1 VPIVKVSVIIPVY
14 NGSKYLATTLET
26 VLGQSYPLH
35 EIIVI
40 DDGSTD
46 SSPAILRGY
55 GERLRVTRQS
65 NQGVAAARNVGL
77 QQVSG
82 DLVAFIDQDDLWPI
96 DRTRI
101 LVEALQADP
110 TAQVAA
116 GLVEILYERTR
127 PVTPLDNFGTAIREF
142 YLGSLLIKKE
152 VFDIL
157 GSFHTGV
164 GYADDVDFMMRRRE
178 AKIPTVYVDQITLQ
192 YRLHEEN
199 TSGDRNMTNR
209 HLMAALRESL
219 QRRRKAGGQLPDA

>member
-1 VPIVKVSVIIPVY
+1 MKVSVIIPVY
-14 NGSKYLATTLET
+14 NGSKYLAATLET

-46 SSPAILRGY
+46 SSPSILSGY

-65 NQGVAAARNVGL
+65 NRGVAATRNVGL
-77 QQVSG
+77 QQASG
-82 DLVAFIDQDDLWPI
+82 ELITFIDQDDLWPV
-96 DRTRI
+96 DRTKI

-110 TAQVAA
+110 KAQVAT
-116 GLVEILYERTR
+116 GLVDILYERAR
-127 PVTPLDNFGTAIREF
+127 PASPLDNFSTTMREYF
-142 YLGSLLIKKE
+142 VGSLLIRKE

-157 GSFHTGV
+157 GPFHTGI

-178 AKIPTVYVDQITLQ
+178 ANIATVYVDQVTLK

-199 TSGDRNMTNR
+199 TSGDRDVTNR

-219 QRRRKAGGQLPDA
+219 QRRRKAGGQPPNA